1 MDQAGLGK
9 EFSRALLCWVLV
21 VLLPGATLAADAPGG
36 VVYGT
41 GSVYLDGSQ
50 LANSM
55 PVTTGSVVETKDMSI
70 AHVDMNGSTAMLQA
84 NSIVRLKEG
93 GIALDRGSVAMAT
106 GKSLKVFARD
116 FEITPTTGDWTQFEV
131 ERTGGLIHISALKND
146 VEIKC
151 GAQAPTVIRE
161 GHDLKRADAQNCGLA
176 AKDSEGAPAAEKG
189 PLLLSPWAY
198 GIGLGAAG
206 AILGW
211 TLTHGSN
218 PISPDAP

>member
-1 MDQAGLGK
+1 M
-9 EFSRALLCWVLV
+9 RALVCWILV
-21 VLLPGATLAADAPGG
+21 VLTPSAIFAQDAPNG

-41 GSVYLDGSQ
+41 GSVYLDQTQ
-50 LANSM
+50 LSNSM
-55 PVTTGSVVETKDMSI
+55 PVTSGSMVETRDVSV
-70 AHVDMNGSTAMLQA
+70 AHIDMNGSTAMVQA
-84 NSIVRLKEG
+84 NSIIRLRDNG
-93 GIALDRGSVAMAT
+93 MALDRGGVAMAT

-116 FEITPTTGDWTQFEV
+116 FEVTPTSKDWTQFEV
-131 ERTGGLIHISALKND
+131 DRSGGLIHISALKND

-151 GAQAPTVIRE
+151 GAQAPTIIRE
-161 GHDLKRADAQNCGLA
+161 GHDLTRADAQNCGLA
-176 AKDSEGAPAAEKG
+176 AKDTTGAPVAEKG

-211 TLTHGSN
+211 TLSHGPN